1 MQRPQGVESGGA
13 ILATI
18 LLFSRISF
26 ALPQRQLWK
35 APLPYSAPA
44 FLPTGQ
50 NAKEQQQ
57 RKDLSF
63 LSTSSSGSNNPWVL
77 KSSPDL
83 MTKEA
88 QNVRNLEPQRDS
100 ALEEPWVHE
109 SGLEYRDRFTIEA
122 ARSVAR
128 FARTNQYLGSFK
140 TRRGEMLMEYFYPLK
155 RFRASEHNSQFYLS
169 PSHTCPAGAKS
180 A

>member
-44 FLPTGQ
+44 FLPSGQ

-88 QNVRNLEPQRDS
+88 QNVRNRESWRDS

-109 SGLEYRDRFTIEA
+109 SGLEYRD
-122 ARSVAR
+122 
-128 FARTNQYLGSFK
+128 
-140 TRRGEMLMEYFYPLK
+140 
-155 RFRASEHNSQFYLS
+155 
-169 PSHTCPAGAKS
+169 
-180 A
+180 